1 MFCSL
6 GVQSQHEQEV
16 WMKVELQHQKNQPY
30 AQVGNEM
37 LKLIIEGIQNQEIQP
52 YQFSWKGNVGEK
64 MDLKRFNQVITNSDT
79 QKTYLMPQL
88 ALVYLIKTTG
98 SGESSLIRKVSLAI
112 VKGAS
117 SRVSLGPLFYADL
130 EFSELSRFLDAKFK
144 ENPVKYAWINP
155 LDSQQKMS
163 YAAALRAGKYW
174 GTIDKTFPR

>member
-1 MFCSL
+1 
-6 GVQSQHEQEV
+6 
-16 WMKVELQHQKNQPY
+16 MKVELQHQKNQPY

-52 YQFSWKGNVGEK
+52 YQFSWKGSVGEK

-88 ALVYLIKTTG
+88 ALVYLVKTTG
-98 SGESSLIRKVSLAI
+98 PDGSSLIRKMSLAI

-130 EFSELSRFLDAKFK
+130 DFYELSRFLDTKFK
-144 ENPVKYAWINP
+144 ENPEKYAWVNP
-155 LDSQQKMS
+155 SDSQQKTS
-163 YAAALRAGKYW
+163 YAAALRGGKYW